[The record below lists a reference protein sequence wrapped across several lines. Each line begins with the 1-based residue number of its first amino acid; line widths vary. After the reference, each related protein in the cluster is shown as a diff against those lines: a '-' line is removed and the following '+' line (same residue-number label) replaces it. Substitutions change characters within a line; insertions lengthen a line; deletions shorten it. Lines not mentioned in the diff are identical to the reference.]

1 MSDKYQAPNEHG
13 HVLTTAALWK
23 MYVEDPETPPPT
35 FNERKK

>member
-1 MSDKYQAPNEHG
+1 MKVD
-13 HVLTTAALWK
+13 TRAALWK